1 MSRGQNEKYHK
12 EKYHKEK
19 HLEFIEGVIER
30 LARNSLSCKTWAL
43 TLFSA
48 LSAVFLNASKNSCDK
63 YNIRIF
69 FVAVV
74 IMLFIFWCLD
84 AWYLKMERMYRSLY
98 DAVCAEDSPKKPYD
112 MSIDYFK
119 GGKNRMINTIFSLS
133 VCPVYCPLIIFLLFV
148 FYLCFIGSS
157 HA

>member
-12 EKYHKEK
+12 VK
-19 HLEFIEGVIER
+19 HLEFIESVIER

-48 LSAVFLNASKNSCDK
+48 LSAVLLNASKNSCDK
-63 YNIRIF
+63 YNRGIF

-74 IMLFIFWCLD
+74 IMLIIFWGLD

-98 DAVCAEDSPKKPYD
+98 DTVCTEDAPKKPYD
-112 MSIDYFK
+112 MSIACFK
-119 GGKNRMINTIFSLS
+119 EGRNRMIKTMFSLS
-133 VCPVYCPLIIFLLFV
+133 VWPVYCPLIIFSLFV
-148 FYLCFIGSS
+148 FYGCLN
-157 HA
+157 A